1 MTRVTDQLF
10 IEINNLL
17 KKMEG
22 VTKSKNL
29 LGSNNIF
36 FNVILYFIHFILLI
50 LNSYLLIK
58 NKKRSI
64 YFLQFF

>member
-1 MTRVTDQLF
+1 MTRVTYQLF

-29 LGSNNIF
+29 FGSNNIL
-36 FNVILYFIHFILLI
+36 FNVILYFIHFNSFNFKLLPF
-50 LNSYLLIK
+50 N
-58 NKKRSI
+58 
-64 YFLQFF
+64 